1 MKQFRVTLALAGIAL
16 SSTAFTQQ
24 RPDISR
30 SAVQKAMA
38 DYAQETVARQTE
50 AASVEEGF
58 PTKAVSRTDKAES
71 VVIGTVSLVGGT
83 DFLDDGT
90 PFRIVAVRS
99 QKPISQNVFV
109 VCIGS
114 SLNTSCGRLTNGKR
128 ASFTSDV
135 IVIDEGDEAGL
146 ALLFVKKLQT

>member
-1 MKQFRVTLALAGIAL
+1 MKRFPVTLALAAILFAL
-16 SSTAFTQQ
+16 SSAAVAQQ
-24 RPDISR
+24 RPDTSR
-30 SAVQKAMA
+30 SAIQKAIA
-38 DYAQETVARQTE
+38 DYAKQTE

-99 QKPISQNVFV
+99 QRPISQNVFV

-114 SLNTSCGRLTNGKR
+114 SLNNSCGRLTSGKR

>member
-1 MKQFRVTLALAGIAL
+1 MKQFRVTLTLAAILFAF
-16 SSTAFTQQ
+16 SSAVFAQQ
-24 RPDISR
+24 RPDTS
-30 SAVQKAMA
+30 SAALRKAIA
-38 DYAQETVARQTE
+38 EYARQTE
-50 AASVEEGF
+50 AAPVEEGF
-58 PTKAVSRTDKAES
+58 ATKAVSRTDKAES
-71 VVIGTVSLVGGT
+71 VVIGAVALVGGT

-99 QKPISQNVFV
+99 QRPVSQNVFV

-114 SLNTSCGRLTNGKR
+114 SLNNSCGRLTNGKR

-135 IVIDEGDEAGL
+135 IVIEEGDEAGL